1 MQDILFFLLDFFST
15 REWATI
21 TIIGGFILYCFVFNK
36 GVRVSVYHVVKCFFV
51 PKIILPILGAY
62 VYLSFFTFFLY
73 RLGLWST
80 AILRQTIFF
89 YLFTS
94 VALLFKYV
102 RKPVELASKKYWDEA
117 LSALIVIEFYIN
129 AYTFSYFAE
138 LLIQIVIM
146 IAWLMANADMITKEK
161 TRVQGC
167 FRVVYYISLSV
178 VFLYSVCSV
187 VAAGIENFSYDM
199 VVSIVYPVIGTVL
212 YYPYLYMIAVY
223 SEYEWWMIVIERS
236 ARGDRDEYKR
246 RRKAVNRC
254 CRLNLSKICFIKS
267 DFKPFLSNN
276 IEEFA
281 AELKISETKYHEMHF
296 KSQCHKRC

>member
-1 MQDILFFLLDFFST
+1 MQGAILFVLDFFST

-21 TIIGGFILYCFVFNK
+21 TIIGGFVLYCFVFNK
-36 GVRVSVYHVVKCFFV
+36 RVRASLYQVVKCFFV
-51 PKIILPILGAY
+51 PKIIMPILGAY
-62 VYLSFFTFFLY
+62 VYFSAFTFFLY

-80 AILRQTIFF
+80 AIIRQTILF

-94 VALLFKYV
+94 VTLMFKYV
-102 RKPVELASKKYWDEA
+102 RKPAELASKKYWNEA
-117 LSALIVIEFYIN
+117 LSVLFVIEFYIN

-178 VFLYSVCSV
+178 VFLYGICSV
-187 VAAGIENFSYDM
+187 VVAGIENFSFEM
-199 VVSIVYPVIGTVL
+199 MVSIIYPVVGTIL
-212 YYPYLYMIAVY
+212 YYPYLYLLAVY
-223 SEYEWWMIVIERS
+223 AEYEWWKIVIERS
-236 ARGDRDEYKR
+236 ARGNRDEYIM
-246 RRKAVNRC
+246 RKNAIFKC
-254 CRLNLSKICFIKS
+254 CKLNLSKICFIKS